1 MHINAK
7 DLTHRQLNE
16 KIREAVKSGVKKVT
30 LDEVNGHR
38 YIASGLKSDVKIE
51 ILGTA
56 GNDLASF
63 MSGCEIDVHGNG
75 QDCIANTMNAGKVI
89 IRGSVGDIL
98 GYGMRG
104 GKIFIQGNVGYRTG
118 IHMKSYKE
126 MVPAMVIGGFA
137 GDFFA
142 EYMAGGILILLGLT
156 SDISKMYPGAKSS
169 RRIVGNFV
177 GTGMHGGTVYIRG
190 KVEKHQL
197 GREIAPVKLDS
208 ADKEIITKYV
218 SEFSDNFGYDAKKI
232 LNKEFI
238 KLKAIHHRPYGTI
251 YAY

>member
-1 MHINAK
+1 MRINAK
-7 DLTHRQLNE
+7 ELTHKQLNE
-16 KIREAVKSGVKKVT
+16 KIRGAVRNGVKSVT
-30 LDEVNGHR
+30 LENINGQR
-38 YIASGLKSDVKIE
+38 YIASGIESGIKIK

-63 MSGCEIDVHGNG
+63 MSGCEIDVHGNA
-75 QDCIANTMNAGKVI
+75 QDCAANTMDDGKVI

-118 IHMKSYKE
+118 IHMKSYKS
-126 MVPAMVIGGFA
+126 MIPVIVIGGTA

-156 SDISKMYPGAKSS
+156 SDISAMYPKSRS
-169 RRIVGNFV
+169 IGKIAGNFI

-190 KVEKHQL
+190 DIEKYQL
-197 GREIAPVKLDS
+197 GLEVEPVKLDKD
-208 ADKEIITKYV
+208 DKIIIKKYV
-218 SEFSDNFGYDAKKI
+218 SEFSENFDYDQKKI
-232 LNKEFI
+232 YKKKFI
-238 KLKAIHHRPYGTI
+238 KLKAINSRPYGTI